1 MSDCPPGCL
10 VNFNISQDLK
20 CLWYEVNNEVLVRI
34 KIRCSFVMHSTHFD
48 TQGTFAFLI
57 FFFFWVLIC
66 SPEAAES
73 ATTGKED
80 AEEAMEV
87 QESDVPPN
95 TDGYVLII
103 SEILR
108 RLY

>member
-1 MSDCPPGCL
+1 MKPCL
-10 VNFNISQDLK
+10 IVH
-20 CLWYEVNNEVLVRI
+20 LVP
-34 KIRCSFVMHSTHFD
+34 THFD

-57 FFFFWVLIC
+57 FFFFFWVLIR

-87 QESDVPPN
+87 QESDAPPN
-95 TDGYVLII
+95 TDGYVLIT